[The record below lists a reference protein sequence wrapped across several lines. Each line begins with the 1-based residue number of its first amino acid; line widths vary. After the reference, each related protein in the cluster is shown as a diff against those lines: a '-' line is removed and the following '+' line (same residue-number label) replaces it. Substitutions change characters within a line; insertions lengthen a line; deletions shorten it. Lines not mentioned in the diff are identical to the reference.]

1 MQFTVVPQSTPEL
14 RLFAAFLGDLAD
26 LRELV
31 SNPPAKVSRKK
42 PAAVVEEA
50 VIEPVAVESAP
61 APEENA
67 PAPVENTP
75 PESVITHDTLR
86 IRFGELSQAGKRPEA
101 VAIFKQFGFTGIS
114 TIGQDKLL
122 EVYEALATL

>member
-42 PAAVVEEA
+42 PAPVVEEVVAEPAPVVEEA
-50 VIEPVAVESAP
+50 VAEPA
-61 APEENA
+61 
-67 PAPVENTP
+67 P

-86 IRFGELSQAGKRPEA
+86 VRFGELSQANKRPQA
-101 VAIFKQFGFTGIS
+101 VAIFKKFGFTGIS

-122 EVYEALATL
+122 EVYEALAEL

>member
-31 SNPPAKVSRKK
+31 ANPPAKVSRKK
-42 PAAVVEEA
+42 PAPVVEETPPAPVVEEA
-50 VIEPVAVESAP
+50 
-61 APEENA
+61 A
-67 PAPVENTP
+67 PAPVAEEAAP

-86 IRFGELSQAGKRPEA
+86 VRFGELSQAGKRPEA